1 METLELPIAL
11 ADVERAAARLKGVAH
26 RTPVLT
32 SRTIDRMVGAE
43 VHLKAE
49 GFQRVGAFKFRGA
62 YNTVAQL
69 TAPELEAGVV
79 ASSSGNHAQAL
90 ALAAA
95 ISRTRATIFMPSD
108 APASKR
114 AATEGYGASVVEYD
128 RYSDDRDVLTAAY
141 AREHGAVEVH
151 PYNEPQ
157 VMAGA
162 GTVGLELVEDV
173 PELDVVVVPLG
184 GGGLLSGCCVS
195 VKGLSPATRVI
206 GVEPVAS
213 PDYARSLEAG
223 ERVNVDIAKSICDGQ
238 LLPTPGAH
246 PWQVIEALVDGVVT
260 VTDDEV
266 RDAMRLLFERCKV
279 IAEPSGASAL
289 AAVLA
294 GRITGERV
302 GVVLS
307 GANISV
313 DRFAE
318 LLR

>member
-1 METLELPIAL
+1 MPLPIDL
-11 ADVERAAARLKGVAH
+11 SDIERAAGRLKGVAH

-32 SRTIDRMVGAE
+32 SRTVDAACGAR
-43 VHLKAE
+43 VVLKAE

-62 YNTVAQL
+62 YNAVSQL
-69 TAPELEAGVV
+69 EPGTAVV

-90 ALAAA
+90 ALAAGIA
-95 ISRTRATIFMPSD
+95 RCSATIYMPTD

-114 AATEGYGASVVEYD
+114 AATEGYGATIVEYD
-128 RYSDDRDVLTAAY
+128 RYRDDRDALTAAH

-151 PYNEPQ
+151 PYDEPQ

-162 GTVGLELVEDV
+162 GTVGLELLQDE
-173 PELDVVVVPLG
+173 PELDTVAIPLG
-184 GGGLLSGCCVS
+184 GGGLLSGCLTAIKAVS
-195 VKGLSPATRVI
+195 PSTRVI

-223 ERVNVDIAKSICDGQ
+223 ERLSVDIAPSICDGQ
-238 LLPTPGAH
+238 LLPSPGAR
-246 PWQVIEALVDGVVT
+246 PWQVVEALADGVVT

-279 IAEPSGASAL
+279 VAEPSGASAL

-294 GRITGERV
+294 GRVAGERI

-307 GANISV
+307 GANV
-313 DRFAE
+313 DAQRFAE
-318 LLR
+318 LLG